1 MIATFTAFCIAI
13 GTLCLRLY
21 VLCTKGTEYVASETH
36 YFSVEAG
43 MVRGEILDC
52 HGVKLVDND
61 YENIAVLK
69 PTMKAYS
76 VLENVTDTDTL
87 EDIRERMKKMT
98 AISVNIG
105 KNEIEQNSDAVML
118 KKRLRYNKNQL
129 ARHIIGYLDSQGR
142 GVTGIEKSFDSLLYT
157 GQSLKVRFPAD
168 AYGRIISGARAEIS
182 NSNPDTAS
190 VVLTLDADIQRI
202 TENALDISDVNQG
215 GAVVADVKTGAIR
228 AMASRPDFDTDNLAD
243 YINADGSPMVNR
255 CLGAYAVGSVFK
267 AAVAAAAL
275 ENGITDFYYTCKG
288 TCDVDGT
295 VFGCNNRKAH
305 GELNMQKALE
315 CSCNTYFVNLAKK
328 IGGEKLLEAVKN
340 LGFGQ
345 QIKLTDIL
353 YADSGTLP
361 SAEELNGSGALA
373 NFSFGQ
379 GSLTASM
386 LQMIQLFSAIANGG
400 KYSTPYLIEK
410 TVSLDGAKTE
420 HKQKYPVVALKNETA
435 DRLKNMLVSV
445 VENGNASGAKM
456 KNEIKAAGKTATA
469 QTGAYNK
476 YGVEICNTWFCGF
489 FPAENPEYV
498 IVIMKEG
505 GSSGAEDC
513 APVFKRIAD
522 KISDLNRSEMP

>member
-1 MIATFTAFCIAI
+1 M
-13 GTLCLRLY
+13 Y

-36 YFSVEAG
+36 YFTVEAG

-52 HGVKLVDND
+52 KGRKLVDTD

-76 VLENVTDTDTL
+76 ALENVADTDTL
-87 EDIRERMKKMT
+87 ENVRERMKKMT

-105 KNEIEQNSDAVML
+105 KNEIEQNTDALML
-118 KKRLRYNKNQL
+118 KKRLRYSKNQL
-129 ARHIIGYLDSQGR
+129 AAHIIGYLDSQGR
-142 GVTGIEKSFDSLLYT
+142 GITGIEKSFDNLLYT
-157 GQSLKVRFPAD
+157 GKSLKVRFSAD
-168 AYGRIISGARAEIS
+168 AYGRIISGARAEIL
-182 NSNPDTAS
+182 NSNPDTGS
-190 VVLTLDADIQRI
+190 VTLTIDSDIQKI
-202 TENALDISDVNQG
+202 TENALDISDVKQG

-228 AMASRPDFDTDNLAD
+228 ALASRPDFDTDNLAD
-243 YINADGSPMVNR
+243 YINAEDSPMVNR

-275 ENGITDFYYTCKG
+275 ENGIYDFDYTCTG

-305 GELNMQKALE
+305 GKLNMQKALE

-328 IGGEKLLEAVKN
+328 IGGERILETVKN
-340 LGFGQ
+340 LGLGQ
-345 QIKLTDIL
+345 QIKLTDLL

-379 GSLTASM
+379 GTLTASM

-400 KYSTPYLIEK
+400 QYSVPYIVER
-410 TVSLDGAKTE
+410 TVSADGVKTE
-420 HKQKYPVVALKNETA
+420 HKRKYPFVALKSETA
-435 DRLKNMLVSV
+435 ERLKKMLVSV
-445 VENGNASGAKM
+445 VKNGNASGARL
-456 KNEIKAAGKTATA
+456 KNEISAAGKTATA

-489 FPAENPEYV
+489 FPAEEPEYV

-513 APVFKRIAD
+513 APVFKKIAD
-522 KISDLNRSEMP
+522 KISDLS